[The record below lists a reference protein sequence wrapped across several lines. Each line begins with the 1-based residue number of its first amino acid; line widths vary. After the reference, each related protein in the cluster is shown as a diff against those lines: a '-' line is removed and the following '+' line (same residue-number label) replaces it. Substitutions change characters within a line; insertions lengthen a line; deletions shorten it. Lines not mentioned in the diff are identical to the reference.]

1 MTRHG
6 FFDIIFIKKNKGDD
20 IIGTV
25 SVYIWAVVIIV
36 AVFVEAST
44 AQLVC
49 IWFVAGALAA
59 MISAFLK
66 ASFAFQ
72 VIIFLVVTIA
82 ALFLTRPLVRKMVN
96 VKAEPTNADMVIG
109 KIGVVTDKIDNIAE
123 TGLVKVNGSL
133 WTARTADG
141 SVVEIGEKVKVL
153 EISGVKLIVE
163 KSNEI

>member
-1 MTRHG
+1 MTRHC

-82 ALFLTRPLVRKMVN
+82 ALFLTRPLVRKITQF
-96 VKAEPTNADMVIG
+96 KKEDTNAGRYVG
-109 KIGVVTDKIDNIAE
+109 KEGFVTAE
-123 TGLVKVNGSL
+123 INNTKNSGLV
-133 WTARTADG
+133 
-141 SVVEIGEKVKVL
+141 SVMGTIWSAKSESGEILFENELIEVVKI
-153 EISGVKLIVE
+153 EGVKLVV
-163 KSNEI
+163 KKK